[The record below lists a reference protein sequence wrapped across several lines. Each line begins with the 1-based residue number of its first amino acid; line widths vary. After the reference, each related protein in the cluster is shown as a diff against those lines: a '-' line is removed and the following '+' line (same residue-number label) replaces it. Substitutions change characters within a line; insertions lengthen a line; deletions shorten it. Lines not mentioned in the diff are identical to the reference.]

1 MQAGFA
7 CFLRILDRVLSM
19 KRHGLARA
27 VFLSFLLMLC
37 GTAARAVQYVD
48 APPLAKVISAAAEEV
63 KPAAQVRVPLI
74 TWGGD
79 EATIF
84 ANGNAVST
92 APDSIFG
99 KKGLKLHLARED
111 DFKKQIEAY
120 VRGETPYLR
129 GTMGMVSVAAEV
141 LGRDPRT
148 APVVIYQLTWS
159 NGGDCLVVKPGIKT
173 AKDLKGKTVALQA
186 YGPHVDYLA
195 KVLADAGLAMSDVTI
210 KWVKDLTGTTE
221 TPAEAFREEGIDA
234 AMMIIPDGMALT
246 SGGTV
251 GTGAEGSVK
260 GAEIMLSTKTAN
272 RIIADVYAVRS
283 DYFKSHR
290 AEVEKFVNG
299 LMQGEEQLAALIKNK
314 ASQMKDYTAT
324 VKASAQILLDS
335 PAATADAESL
345 RADCEFVGFAGNL
358 KFFADPNYPRNFANL
373 REQTQN
379 AFVKIGL
386 LGRKSPLAAAE
397 FNYDTLKEG
406 LSNVAG
412 AAAPKFDTAK
422 VAGVIQR
429 KQQQDRLAEGELFS
443 FEVFFQPNQ
452 NQFSADLYA
461 DAFNKVIELASTYG
475 GAVITIEGH
484 SDPMGWLQAKKRQ
497 ETEMALGQIKQAAKN
512 LSLSRANAVRES
524 VMTFAAA
531 KGVTL
536 DESQFAVIG
545 HGIAKPKSGL
555 CGGDPCPP
563 KTEQEWRDNMRVEFR
578 ILQLEAETSVFT
590 PL

>member
-1 MQAGFA
+1 
-7 CFLRILDRVLSM
+7 
-19 KRHGLARA
+19 
-27 VFLSFLLMLC
+27 MLC

-48 APPLAKVISAAAEEV
+48 APPLAKVVSAAAEDI
-63 KPAAQVRVPLI
+63 KLGGPVRVPLI

-79 EATIF
+79 EATIL
-84 ANGNAVST
+84 ANGNAAQT

-99 KKGLKLHLARED
+99 KKGLKLQLVRED
-111 DFKKQIEAY
+111 DFKKQIESY
-120 VRGETPYLR
+120 LRGETPYLR
-129 GTMGMVSVAAEV
+129 GTMGMVSMASEV

-195 KVLADAGLAMSDVTI
+195 KVLADAGLAMSDVSI
-210 KWVKDLTGTTE
+210 KWVKDLTGTAE
-221 TPAEAFREEGIDA
+221 TPAEAFREDGIDA

-246 SGGTV
+246 SGGTA

-260 GAEIMLSTKTAN
+260 GAEILLSTKTAN

-283 DYFKSHR
+283 DYFKSHH

-299 LMQGEEQLAALIKNK
+299 LMQGEEQLADLLKNK
-314 ASQMKDYTAT
+314 SARMKEYTET
-324 VKASAQILLDS
+324 VKASAQMLFDS

-345 RADCEFVGFAGNL
+345 RVDCEFVGFVGNV
-358 KFFADPNYPRNFANL
+358 KFFTDPNYPRNFLNL
-373 REQTQN
+373 RDQTQN
-379 AFVKIGL
+379 AFVKLGL

-397 FNYDTLKEG
+397 FSYDALKNG
-406 LSNVAG
+406 LRNTAG
-412 AAAPKFDTAK
+412 VEAPKFDSAK

-497 ETEMALGQIKQAAKN
+497 ETEMALNQIKQAAKN

-524 VMTFAAA
+524 IMTFAAT

-545 HGIAKPKSGL
+545 HGITKPKSSL
-555 CGGDPCPP
+555 CGDDPCPP
-563 KTEQEWRDNMRVEFR
+563 KTEQAWRDNMRVEFR
-578 ILQLEAETSVFT
+578 IIQLEAEASVFK

>member
-1 MQAGFA
+1 MRRQ
-7 CFLRILDRVLSM
+7 
-19 KRHGLARA
+19 GLAHA
-27 VFLSFLLMLC
+27 VFLLLFFS
-37 GTAARAVQYVD
+37 GPTARAVQYVD
-48 APPLAKVISAAAEEV
+48 APPLAKVISAAVEEV
-63 KPAAQVRVPLI
+63 KPAEHIRVPLI

-84 ANGNAVST
+84 ANGNAART

-99 KKGLKLHLARED
+99 KKGLKLNLARED

-120 VRGETPYLR
+120 LKGDTPYLR
-129 GTMGMVSVAAEV
+129 GTVGMVSMASEV

-159 NGGDCLVVKPGIKT
+159 NGGDCLAVKPGIKT
-173 AKDLKGKTVALQA
+173 VKDLKGKTVALQA

-195 KVLADAGLAMSDVTI
+195 KVLADAGLSMSDVTV
-210 KWVKDLTGTTE
+210 KWVKDLTGTAE
-221 TPAEAFREEGIDA
+221 TPADAFREDGIDA

-246 SGGTV
+246 SGGAV

-260 GAEIMLSTKTAN
+260 GAEILLSTKTAN
-272 RIIADVYAVRS
+272 RVIADVYAVRS
-283 DYFKSHR
+283 DYFKSRR

-299 LMQGEEQLAALIKNK
+299 LMQGEERLAELLKNK
-314 ASQMKDYTAT
+314 AGRMKDYTET
-324 VKASAQILLDS
+324 VKASAQLLFDS

-345 RADCEFVGFAGNL
+345 RADCEFVGFAGNV
-358 KFFADPNYPRNFANL
+358 KFFTDPNYPRNFHNL

-379 AFVKIGL
+379 AFVKLGL

-397 FNYDTLKEG
+397 FNYDALKEG
-406 LSNVAG
+406 LSNVAD
-412 AAAPKFDTAK
+412 AVVPKFDSAK

-475 GAVITIEGH
+475 GAVITVEGH

-524 VMTFAAA
+524 VVAFAAA

-545 HGIAKPKSGL
+545 HGIAKPRSGM
-555 CGGDPCPP
+555 CGDDPCPP
-563 KTEQEWRDNMRVEFR
+563 KTEQAWRDNMRVEFR
-578 ILQLEAETSVFT
+578 ILQLEAETSVFK

>member
-1 MQAGFA
+1 MRQSEVF
-7 CFLRILDRVLSM
+7 
-19 KRHGLARA
+19 RA
-27 VFLSFLLMLC
+27 VFLLLMLC
-37 GTAARAVQYVD
+37 GTAAQAVQYVD
-48 APPLAKVISAAAEEV
+48 APPLAKVISAAAEDI
-63 KPAAQVRVPLI
+63 KPTGQLRMPLI

-92 APDSIFG
+92 APGSIFG
-99 KKGLKLHLARED
+99 KKGLKLQLVRED

-120 VRGETPYLR
+120 LRGETPYLR
-129 GTMGMVSVAAEV
+129 GTMGMVSMAAEV

-221 TPAEAFREEGIDA
+221 TPAEAFRDAGIDA

-246 SGGTV
+246 SGGAV

-260 GAEIMLSTKTAN
+260 GAEILLSTKTAN
-272 RIIADVYAVRS
+272 RVIADVYAVRS

-345 RADCEFVGFAGNL
+345 RADCEFVGFAGNV
-358 KFFADPNYPRNFANL
+358 KFFTDPNYPRNFLNL
-373 REQTQN
+373 RDQTQN
-379 AFVKIGL
+379 AFVKLGL

-397 FNYDTLKEG
+397 FNYDALKEG

-412 AAAPKFDTAK
+412 VEAPKFDTAK

-497 ETEMALGQIKQAAKN
+497 ETEMVLGQIKQAAKN

-545 HGIAKPKSGL
+545 HGIAKPKSGI

-578 ILQLEAETSVFT
+578 IIQLEAETSVFK

>member
-1 MQAGFA
+1 MRRQ
-7 CFLRILDRVLSM
+7 
-19 KRHGLARA
+19 GLVHA
-27 VFLSFLLMLC
+27 VFLLFMLC

-48 APPLAKVISAAAEEV
+48 APPLAKVVSAAAEDI
-63 KPAAQVRVPLI
+63 KLGGPVRVPLI

-79 EATIF
+79 EATIL
-84 ANGNAVST
+84 ANGNAAQT

-99 KKGLKLHLARED
+99 KKGLKLQLVRED
-111 DFKKQIEAY
+111 DFKKQIESY
-120 VRGETPYLR
+120 LRGETPYLR
-129 GTMGMVSVAAEV
+129 GTMGMVSMASEV

-195 KVLADAGLAMSDVTI
+195 KVLADAGLAMSDVSI
-210 KWVKDLTGTTE
+210 KWVKDLTGTAE
-221 TPAEAFREEGIDA
+221 TPAEAFREDGIDA

-246 SGGTV
+246 SGGTA

-260 GAEIMLSTKTAN
+260 GAEILLSTKTAN

-283 DYFKSHR
+283 DYFKSHH

-299 LMQGEEQLAALIKNK
+299 LMQGEEQLADLLKNK
-314 ASQMKDYTAT
+314 SARMKEYTET
-324 VKASAQILLDS
+324 VKASAQMLFDS

-345 RADCEFVGFAGNL
+345 RVDCEFVGFVGNV
-358 KFFADPNYPRNFANL
+358 KFFTDPNYPRNFLNL
-373 REQTQN
+373 RDQTQN
-379 AFVKIGL
+379 AFVKLGL

-397 FNYDTLKEG
+397 FSYDALKNG
-406 LSNVAG
+406 LRNTAG
-412 AAAPKFDTAK
+412 VEAPKFDSAK

-497 ETEMALGQIKQAAKN
+497 ETEMALNQIKQAAKN

-524 VMTFAAA
+524 IMTFAAT

-545 HGIAKPKSGL
+545 HGITKPKSSL
-555 CGGDPCPP
+555 CGDDPCPP
-563 KTEQEWRDNMRVEFR
+563 KTEQAWRDNMRVEFR
-578 ILQLEAETSVFT
+578 IIQLEAEASVFK